1 MKLQSAKCTYCGAG
15 LSLALDKEITK
26 CNYCQNQIIVK
37 NAFDLSKVEVDKT
50 KDIINL
56 RANLKKYIKI
66 NSFKEVIRTSG
77 QLIDLIPDDA
87 IANYYFSFAKQNLH
101 EPKYA
106 YDFYSIDNLL
116 TDNEIEEITAHI
128 INNCDL
134 RDKKRVE
141 SFIKRYA
148 SNKIKEFESVFNE
161 RIELEDNYADIPR
174 ELFIAYSNEDLK
186 IVKKVVESLEQDGNT
201 CWVAYRNLR
210 PNDIDN
216 YWDNIT
222 KAMKKSLALVVVSSK
237 ASMLSKDVQK
247 ELDKARELSKPLI
260 EFNIDNSKRTTLFK
274 HIFDGNKWV
283 DGYTNLNKGIESL
296 YKRVYEVL
304 NNKDVKQ
311 VNEDN
316 LEGIDQEFIDEDNS
330 NESNAEKCSNCK
342 TFLIEGSLV
351 CYNCGEVNP
360 YSKAKVNHQVGPSQ
374 DEPTEPIN
382 PFVAIIIIAV
392 IIFFSFYVFF

>member
-222 KAMKKSLALVVVSSK
+222 KAMKNTQALVVVSSK
-237 ASMLSKDVQK
+237 ASMLSKDVQR
-247 ELDKARELSKPLI
+247 ELDKAKELGKPLI
-260 EFNIDNSKRTTLFK
+260 EFNIDNSRRTTLFK
-274 HIFDGNKWV
+274 HIFDGIKWV
-283 DGYTNLNKGIESL
+283 DGYTNLNKGIENL
-296 YKRVYEVL
+296 YKRVYLVL
-304 NNKDVKQ
+304 NNKDLEEVS
-311 VNEDN
+311 EDS
-316 LEGIDQEFIDEDNS
+316 LNS
-330 NESNAEKCSNCK
+330 IKKEIIEASNFNKDITKKCPNCK
-342 TFLIEGSLV
+342 NSLPIGSSV
-351 CYNCGEVNP
+351 CFNCGEFD
-360 YSKAKVNHQVGPSQ
+360 SKSKTVISSNDKQIDIKEKYIWFAL
-374 DEPTEPIN
+374 
-382 PFVAIIIIAV
+382 
-392 IIFFSFYVFF
+392 IIFWAFVLFIFSAA